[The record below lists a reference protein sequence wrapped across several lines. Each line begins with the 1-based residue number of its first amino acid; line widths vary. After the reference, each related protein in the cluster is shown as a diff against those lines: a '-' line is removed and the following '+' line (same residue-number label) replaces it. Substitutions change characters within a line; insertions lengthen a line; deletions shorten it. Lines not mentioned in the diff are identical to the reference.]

1 MRFAFIDA
9 EKAVFPI
16 GLMCEVLQVSRA
28 GFYAWRKRPASTR
41 SRDDKRLAVEITSI
55 HVEHKGRYGSP
66 RIQLELRDR
75 GFDTGRQRITR
86 LMRQEDLWW
95 RKTKRFRTTT
105 DSDHAMPLAPNVL
118 DRCFQTSSPD
128 TAWVGDITYIWTDE
142 GWLYLAAILDV
153 FSRRVIGWA
162 IGERITAKL
171 ALDALRM
178 ALSRRQP
185 PYGLV
190 HHSDRGSQYASL
202 EYRAELA
209 ANGIVCSMSRKGNCW
224 DNAVAESFFATLKG
238 ELVDD
243 AEWATRTEA
252 RQEIFEYLEVY
263 YNGKRRHSTLGFISP
278 VAFELQHQQN
288 ALAS

>member
-9 EKAVFPI
+9 EKALFPI
-16 GLMCEVLQVSRA
+16 DLMCEVLQVSRS
-28 GFYAWRKRPASTR
+28 GFYAWRRRPASTR
-41 SRDDKRLAVEITSI
+41 SCVDKRLAVEITSV

-75 GFDTGRQRITR
+75 GFDIGRRRISR

-95 RKTKRFRTTT
+95 RKTRRFRTTT
-105 DSDHAMPLAPNVL
+105 NSDHAMPLAPNVL

-153 FSRRVIGWA
+153 FSRRVVGWA
-162 IGERITAKL
+162 MGERITATL

-185 PYGLV
+185 PCGLV

-202 EYRAELA
+202 GYRAELA

-243 AEWATRTEA
+243 AQWATRTEA

-288 ALAS
+288 AWAS

>member
-41 SRDDKRLAVEITSI
+41 SREDKRLAIEIRSI

-75 GFDTGRQRITR
+75 GFGTGRQRITR
-86 LMRQEDLWW
+86 IMRQEDLWW

-105 DSDHAMPLAPNVL
+105 DSNHRMPLAPNVL
-118 DRCFQTSSPD
+118 DRCFQTWSPD

-162 IGERITAKL
+162 MGERITAKL

-252 RQEIFEYLEVY
+252 RQEILEYLEVY

-278 VAFELQHQQN
+278 VAFERQHQQN
-288 ALAS
+288 AFAS